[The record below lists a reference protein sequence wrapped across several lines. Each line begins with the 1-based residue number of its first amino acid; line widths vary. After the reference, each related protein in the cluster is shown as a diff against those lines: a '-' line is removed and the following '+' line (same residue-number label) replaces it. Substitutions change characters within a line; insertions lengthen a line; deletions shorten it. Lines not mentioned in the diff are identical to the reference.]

1 MTNKIISFEN
11 RQQSREKQ
19 AKKSERHPEDWMMV
33 SPTAFELASG
43 IKISDDEL
51 KGVREAIYEIY
62 SKTKK

>member
-1 MTNKIISFEN
+1 MTNKIIHLKSAQ
-11 RQQSREKQ
+11 RSREKR
-19 AKKSERHPEDWMMV
+19 AKKPERHPEEWMMV

-62 SKTKK
+62 SKAKN